1 MIDEFLHFTLF
12 CEVVGSFKLADSQR
26 VVSSTFWIVQILV
39 HPEFDLVSLLELLEA
54 TEPVPEPV
62 PQMALELI
70 NMTII
75 SFQYSKQ
82 DKCKS
87 YILFHVTITSK
98 KMKLCLNDA
107 EILLN

>member
-39 HPEFDLVSLLELLEA
+39 HPEFDLVSLLEALEA
-54 TEPVPEPV
+54 TEPVSEPV

-87 YILFHVTITSK
+87 YILFHLTTTTTIF
-98 KMKLCLNDA
+98 
-107 EILLN
+107 